1 MDRHGVRPV
10 SGRRSVEARAANAAL
25 ARDLGLPKGGAVLF
39 LASVG
44 LDAAGRPV
52 EVFHAFHRG
61 DRTRFE
67 VALCPARGD
76 GAVAGPS
83 VVVV

>member
-1 MDRHGVRPV
+1 MDRRGVRPV
-10 SGRRSVEARAANAAL
+10 SGRRSVEARVANAAL
-25 ARDLGLPKGGAVLF
+25 ARDLGLPRGGAVLF

-44 LDAAGRPV
+44 VNSAGRPV

-67 VALCPARGD
+67 VSLSTRGD
-76 GAVAGPS
+76 GAVAAPS